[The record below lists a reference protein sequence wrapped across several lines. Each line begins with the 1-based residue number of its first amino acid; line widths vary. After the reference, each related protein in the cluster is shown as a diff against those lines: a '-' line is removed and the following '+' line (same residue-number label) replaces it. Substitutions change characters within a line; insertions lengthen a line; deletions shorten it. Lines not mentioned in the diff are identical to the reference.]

1 MLVMAVSAC
10 GEKEPQH
17 DVPVGGGDIAALVNE
32 WVISSYNDAAPAFV
46 VYIDFN
52 EDGTFAMYQQVYSL
66 NYVCYTG
73 SYNVSDDDILTGT
86 YADGSKWAS
95 AYKVSVSTDG
105 KTLMMSSQEDVEDM
119 SVVSVYSQ
127 TVIPEDVKLE
137 ASETRALE
145 VVPFL

>member
-17 DVPVGGGDIAALVNE
+17 NGPVGGGGDIAAIVNE
-32 WVISSYNDAAPAFV
+32 WVISSYNDAAPEFV

-73 SYNVSDDDILTGT
+73 SYNVSGDILTGT
-86 YADGSKWAS
+86 YADGSNWAS

-105 KTLMMSSQEDVEDM
+105 KTLMMSSQEDV
-119 SVVSVYSQ
+119 SLVSVYSQ